1 MPKRILVCG
10 GAGYVGSHTVRR
22 LVADGHDVVVLDN
35 LSTGHQGAVT
45 GCPVVV
51 GDLGDAATAS
61 RVLAEHRP
69 DVVMHF
75 AAFCYVGESVHQPL
89 DYYRNNVANTNT
101 LLACM
106 VEAGVNRFVF
116 SSSCAVYGTPETL
129 PMTEDLRK
137 EQDSPYGRTKWM
149 VEQILAD
156 AAVAHELGSIS
167 LRYFNAAGASSDA
180 SIGED
185 HDPETHLIPL
195 CIFAATGAAKP
206 LTIFGDDYDTPD
218 GTCIRD
224 YVHVE
229 DLADAHC
236 RAVDAIEPGRADAFN
251 LGTGHGNS
259 VREVIDA
266 VQSVTGQPVPHSI
279 GPRRAGDPPALY
291 ADATRAQETLGWQPN
306 YTELQD
312 TVLTAWDWH
321 STHERGYDDRS

>member
-1 MPKRILVCG
+1 
-10 GAGYVGSHTVRR
+10 
-22 LVADGHDVVVLDN
+22 
-35 LSTGHQGAVT
+35 
-45 GCPVVV
+45 VV

-61 RVLAEHRP
+61 RVLADHRP
-69 DVVMHF
+69 EVVMHF
-75 AAFCYVGESVHQPL
+75 AACTYVGESVKAPL
-89 DYYRNNVANTNT
+89 VYYRNNVANTNT

-106 VEAGVNRFVF
+106 VEAGVKRFVF

-129 PMTEDLRK
+129 PMTEDLQK
-137 EQDSPYGRTKWM
+137 DQVSPYGRTKWI
-149 VEQILAD
+149 VEQILGD

-180 SIGED
+180 VIGED

-218 GTCIRD
+218 GTCVRD

-236 RAVDAIEPGRADAFN
+236 RAIDAVRPGAADAYN
-251 LGTGHGNS
+251 LGTGNGNS

-266 VQSVTGQPVPHSI
+266 VQSITGREVPHSI
-279 GPRRAGDPPALY
+279 GPCRDGDPPALY
-291 ADATRAQETLGWQPN
+291 ADATRARETLGWQPKF
-306 YTELQD
+306 TALRD
-312 TVLTAWDWH
+312 TVQTAWDWH
-321 STHERGYDDRS
+321 RTHERGYDDRS